1 MAEYH
6 VVSVS
11 HIDMAFVMRKEA
23 YAEMAEILLERVI
36 SVLERNP
43 EIHFALEQ
51 VAHYRNLKE
60 RRPELFEK
68 VKALLK
74 AGRLEFMGGMA
85 TTMETNFPNGEC
97 MVRNQGMGLNW
108 LRENMDYV
116 PHSGWLID
124 TFGLNPQVPQIM
136 EQFGFRYLH
145 ANRFGGNKTRD
156 IFQAEGLNGS
166 RVVIIGCD
174 SMSANVLPQTQA
186 LIFCRCWADVDT
198 LFRKADRLRGELP
211 KLVTYYIENEEVFS
225 EYYLKLTKERQAKGT
240 WLHSTYKDYTDAL
253 EKSGYAPPVVKDDLN
268 PEFTG
273 TFALRSPIKT
283 ENRKTETALLNAEL
297 WHALLSEEK
306 KSPFDEEWWDLFHC
320 QFHDAFTG
328 SHEDITYED
337 ILGKFARI
345 QQHSRE
351 VQHKVLQL
359 REDPEGLTVCNSLP
373 WTRETWICVDA
384 PDKDVTVW
392 DGNMKLPTVRED
404 NTLYFRAELPA
415 GSISSFR
422 FHPGT
427 PEAAETQHGVHEI
440 RNEHFRLVLDDR
452 CGIQRLEGSDGFCYL
467 ENAWDFLTAE
477 EDRGGMQIEHCTG
490 NFLYASSGSLS
501 VEDAV
506 QDSMG
511 EHITMSGTFP
521 TMPWNRQNKLSW
533 CIRFSLRKGERMLR
547 MKLSL
552 DWQGD
557 TTRIRL
563 RLPLSIPG
571 RDFYNEVPFGVVRRE
586 AYQNLPTAKG
596 EWPVQRF
603 AALEDGTRGTA
614 LLNRGIAGV
623 QQEGRSIVTTLIR
636 AYGNGPDAWV
646 KSTDLSCQNG
656 HREFDFAL
664 AAYEGD
670 YRDSGIIPMA
680 LEFQQEDRAVAGNTF
695 FAGESLLRLEGKG
708 IVLSAMK
715 KAWDGSGDLIVRL
728 YESEG
733 RRAEGLLTI
742 PGFCRAYRTDLRE
755 SILSPC
761 RMRRGAAELTFSP
774 YEIET
779 IRFAQKRT

>member
-51 VAHYRNLKE
+51 VAHYRNLKA

-68 VKALLK
+68 VKALLQ

-108 LRENMDYV
+108 VKEHLNCE

-136 EQFGFRYLH
+136 EQFGFKYLH

-174 SMSANVLPQTQA
+174 SMSANVLPETQA

-211 KLVTYYIENEEVFS
+211 KLITYYIENEEVFS

-253 EKSGYAPPVVKDDLN
+253 EKSGYVPPVVKEDLN

-283 ENRKTETALLNAEL
+283 ENRKTETALLGAEL
-297 WHALLSEEK
+297 WHAMLSDERE
-306 KSPFDEEWWDLFHC
+306 SPFEEDWWDLFHC

-351 VQHKVLQL
+351 VQRKMLGL
-359 REDPEGLTVCNSLP
+359 REDPESLTVCNSLP
-373 WTRETWICVDA
+373 WARDAWICA
-384 PDKDVTVW
+384 PAPETDMTVW
-392 DGNMKLPTVRED
+392 DGEKQLPTVREGD
-404 NTLYFRAELPA
+404 TLYFRAELPA
-415 GSISSFR
+415 GSISAFR
-422 FHPGT
+422 LRPGM
-427 PEAAETQHGVHEI
+427 PESVATQPGIHEI
-440 RNEHFRLVLDDR
+440 QNEHFHLVLDER
-452 CGIQRLEGSDGFCYL
+452 FGIRRLEGSDGFCYL
-467 ENAWDFLTAE
+467 ENAYAFLTAE
-477 EDRGGMQIEHCTG
+477 EDRGGMQIENCTG
-490 NFLYASSGSLS
+490 NFLYASSGSLT

-506 QDSMG
+506 RDNLG

-533 CIRFSLRKGERMLR
+533 RIRFSLRKGERMLR
-547 MKLSL
+547 MKVAL

-563 RLPLSIPG
+563 RLPLSIAG

-603 AALEDGTRGTA
+603 AALENGARGTA
-614 LLNRGIAGV
+614 LLNKGIAGV

-636 AYGNGPDAWV
+636 AYGNDPDAWV
-646 KSTDLSCQNG
+646 KPTDLSRQNG
-656 HREFDFAL
+656 HREFEFAVSC
-664 AAYEGD
+664 YEGG
-670 YRDSGIIPMA
+670 YRDNGIIPMA
-680 LEFQQEDRAVAGNTF
+680 LEFQQEDRAVSGAAS

-708 IVLSAMK
+708 IVLAAVK

-733 RRAEGLLTI
+733 KKASGALFLSKIREAW
-742 PGFCRAYRTDLRE
+742 ASDLRE
-755 SILSPC
+755 RKYKNYTLTDSSIPLV
-761 RMRRGAAELTFSP
+761 FKP
-774 YEIET
+774 YEILT
-779 IRFAQKRT
+779 VRIARN